1 MKVEKKE
8 EHASESEKWPERW
21 KNKARESEITGDLED
36 YFLKARIVDT
46 IWWDEGCKWIW

>member
-1 MKVEKKE
+1 MKAEKEE

-36 YFLKARIVDT
+36 YFLKARIVGT